1 MLRNFFGRQG
11 KTHAG
16 RNGWLGDAHCAG
28 RDNQE
33 LPFKLI
39 MIAITPFG
47 HTIWSCC
54 VSMVDGVKEPPVGMH
69 WKCCACLGSILLL
82 MKLSTFHRTK

>member
-1 MLRNFFGRQG
+1 MVVKVKRMLGE
-11 KTHAG
+11 TAG
-16 RNGWLGDAHCAG
+16 WVTLIVQAG
-28 RDNQE
+28 TSQE